1 MRFGKRVILQN
12 HINKYIAKD
21 YPLIRKFEV
30 NDVSFTKNDNLN
42 FNISIVCDY
51 EEILKHMNISENLL
65 YLITNPDDDTIT
77 KYFLDSPT
85 FNFENTPLPF
95 KKLKKEIK
103 HCIKLIYSKRIN
115 EFKYQVKI
123 ENFPAKYRQQNL

>member
-12 HINKYIAKD
+12 HINKYIVKD
-21 YPLIRKFEV
+21 YPLIKGFEV
-30 NDVSFTKNDNLN
+30 NDVSFAKNDNLN
-42 FNISIVCDY
+42 FHISIICDY
-51 EEILKHMNISENLL
+51 EEILNQMNISENLL

-95 KKLKKEIK
+95 KKIKKEIK

-123 ENFPAKYRQQNL
+123 ENFPTKYRQQNL